1 MPCATVSATVNSHT
15 AMPYVASNNCV
26 MVTQLVAAE
35 GLYIYMYVSVLFSEL
50 GPYHFLSGSSIIG
63 NFLLL
68 LGTVIVIESG
78 NTPEHEHSIAV
89 LIAGM

>member
-1 MPCATVSATVNSHT
+1 
-15 AMPYVASNNCV
+15 
-26 MVTQLVAAE
+26 
-35 GLYIYMYVSVLFSEL
+35 MYVSVLFSEL